1 MSYFIKCKIYA
12 ENQCN
17 YRKILLSLGCSNDST
32 ITVYC
37 RITKRN
43 DESMNVK
50 VHTIIPLK
58 TLTILTGEET
68 FQRQSTIWIKFLHSG
83 NRCLENCY
91 V

>member
-1 MSYFIKCKIYA
+1 MSYFTKYKIYD

-17 YRKILLSLGCSNDST
+17 YRKILLSLSYSNDST
-32 ITVYC
+32 VTVYC
-37 RITKRN
+37 IITKRN

-50 VHTIIPLK
+50 VNTIIPLK
-58 TLTILTGEET
+58 TLTMLTGEET
-68 FQRQSTIWIKFLHSG
+68 FQRQYTILIKFLHSG